1 MNFFV
6 DNNISPAIANALSSL
21 SQREGVKVVPL
32 REKFPPSVEDRVWL
46 ESLGK
51 ERNWVILSGDISI
64 TRKPHEHLAWQQC
77 GLTAFFLQKGWMG
90 IRFWDQSWK
99 LVKWWPTIIET
110 AKRFETGHLFSVPV
124 KGKKLKTIATPG
136 SARR

>member
-32 REKFPPSVEDRVWL
+32 REKFLPSVEDRVWL

-77 GLTAFFLQKGWMG
+77 GLTAFFLPEGL
-90 IRFWDQSWK
+90 D
-99 LVKWWPTIIET
+99 
-110 AKRFETGHLFSVPV
+110 GHSL
-124 KGKKLKTIATPG
+124 LG
-136 SARR
+136 SIVEARQMVANDHRNSQAFRDGTLIFGTSQRK

>member
-1 MNFFV
+1 MNFFA
-6 DNNISPAIANALSSL
+6 DNNISPAIADALSSL
-21 SQREGVKVVPL
+21 SQREGVEVVPL
-32 REKFPPSVEDRVWL
+32 RKKFPASVDDRVWL

-51 ERNWVILSGDISI
+51 ERNWVILSGDFSI

-77 GLTAFFLQKGWMG
+77 GLTGFFLQRGWMH

-110 AKRFETGHLFSVPV
+110 AKRFETGHSFSVPV
-124 KGKKLKTIATPG
+124 NGSKLKTIASPG
-136 SARR
+136 SA